1 MWQHYANAHQS
12 RNTQLNNDH
21 TSLRNKHATKQL
33 NDHTSLR
40 GIHNS
45 SSVHA
50 LSTSKNKTNKKNEAP
65 ATAADSRGHG
75 GGPAGGATG
84 GRRDDRT
91 RRQGAPQRIQPP
103 ITPRPAA
110 AAATPTPP
118 AAPRPPSYR
127 TNGNRTKGWFDRTGL
142 KDGLAGDISSYGYTA
157 L

>member
-50 LSTSKNKTNKKNEAP
+50 LSTSKNKTKQKKKRRRPQQPTAA
-65 ATAADSRGHG
+65 ATAAARQAAP
-75 GGPAGGATG
+75 PAGGATTG
-84 GRRDDRT
+84 HAGRR
-91 RRQGAPQRIQPP
+91 RRSAYSLPSHPGRAQQPP
-103 ITPRPAA
+103 RQRHQQRLGRPV
-110 AAATPTPP
+110 
-118 AAPRPPSYR
+118 
-127 TNGNRTKGWFDRTGL
+127 TGL
-142 KDGLAGDISSYGYTA
+142 MERMVWRGTYVAMATLRFESCLVRAYF
-157 L
+157 